1 MDRSSL
7 WPTIYNQIIYLQ
19 NIEKQ
24 PMKNTFGN
32 WEEQNRIT
40 EFRIEQILSTHPDHL
55 HAHTSSEQN
64 SFYLF
69 HN

>member
-40 EFRIEQILSTHPDHL
+40 EFRIEQILSTHP
-55 HAHTSSEQN
+55 EC
-64 SFYLF
+64 SFTRTHF
-69 HN
+69 FRTE